1 MRELYQE
8 MILDHHK
15 HPRNFGRLAGAN
27 RHAEGFNPLCGDRI
41 TVYALVEG
49 SAIRDLSFEGSGC
62 AICMA
67 SASVMTDELAG
78 KSIDDADALY
88 VRFHDLVTGES
99 AKNPDLDA
107 LGKLAGK
114 VFRIGHLGDLNELML
129 LGALGGAE
137 MAMRDVGIDIEAGS
151 GVAAAQ
157 EYWRRT
163 DPIPKK
169 RVSRQEVIYASHS
182 SGSLEGH

>member
-15 HPRNFGRLAGAN
+15 HPRNFGRLANAN

-49 SAIRDLSFEGSGC
+49 DAIRDLSFEGSGC

-78 KSIDDADALY
+78 KNIDDADALY

-99 AKNPDLDA
+99 AKDPDLDA
-107 LGKLAGK
+107 LGKLA
-114 VFRIGHLGDLNELML
+114 VFMGVREFPVRVKCATLPWH
-129 LGALGGAE
+129 AL
-137 MAMRDVGIDIEAGS
+137 R
-151 GVAAAQ
+151 AALKDGEKAL
-157 EYWRRT
+157 
-163 DPIPKK
+163 
-169 RVSRQEVIYASHS
+169 VSTE
-182 SGSLEGH
+182 

>member
-8 MILDHHK
+8 VILDHHK
-15 HPRNFGRLAGAN
+15 HPRNFGRLTGAN
-27 RHAEGFNPLCGDRI
+27 RHAEGFNPLCGDRV

-49 SAIRDLSFEGSGC
+49 GTIRDLSFEGSGC

-99 AKNPDLDA
+99 AKSPDLDS
-107 LGKLAGK
+107 LGKLA
-114 VFRIGHLGDLNELML
+114 VFMGVREFPVRVKCATLPWH
-129 LGALGGAE
+129 ALRAALKDGE
-137 MAMRDVGIDIEAGS
+137 KAM
-151 GVAAAQ
+151 
-157 EYWRRT
+157 
-163 DPIPKK
+163 
-169 RVSRQEVIYASHS
+169 VSTE
-182 SGSLEGH
+182 

>member
-1 MRELYQE
+1 MSDMRELYQE
-8 MILDHHK
+8 VILDHHK

-49 SAIRDLSFEGSGC
+49 DAIRDVSFEGSGC

-78 KSIDDADALY
+78 KTLDAADALH

-99 AKNPDLDA
+99 AKVPDLDA
-107 LGKLAGK
+107 LGKLA
-114 VFRIGHLGDLNELML
+114 VFMGVREFPVRVKCATLPWH
-129 LGALGGAE
+129 AL
-137 MAMRDVGIDIEAGS
+137 R
-151 GVAAAQ
+151 AALKDGEKA
-157 EYWRRT
+157 
-163 DPIPKK
+163 P
-169 RVSRQEVIYASHS
+169 VSTE
-182 SGSLEGH
+182 